1 MQKKLFRKAASAT
14 MAVKGNKEKFYTKAL
29 YMKYHHYLLTLCF
42 AVALSACDEVLEQD
56 PQMQIAQDRAITN
69 KKGAEAAVA
78 GMYNE
83 LQDGN
88 YYGRNFQ
95 IMSDV
100 STDVAQSV
108 GSWDFYRE
116 MDTYLTSIGNTENG
130 NFWTRAYRAVNVANN
145 IIDKV
150 PQLTDIQE
158 EDKNSYLG
166 QAYFV
171 RALALFD
178 LTKTY
183 GGVLGVVGTLG
194 VPIVTQPSTKVDE
207 SLFPARATLE
217 ESYKQVE
224 NDLLM
229 ALELLPEQHASD
241 VATRSQAV
249 KGAAR
254 ALLSRLYLYTNQPEK
269 VIEYADQVIED
280 GKYRFVDNYL
290 DIFQSKFTS
299 EAILELNFNST
310 DQSGLRNWYVPA
322 SLGGRGDI
330 AAHISFYEKVTA
342 NPEDVR
348 GQLFA
353 FNSGANAYYP
363 TKYNKAGNI
372 DNAHIIRLSEI
383 YLNRAEARAKTG
395 DITGALSDLNE
406 IRRNAGLEDIATAS
420 PEEALAAIWHERKIE
435 LAFEGH
441 SFFDVVRTGQ
451 ALSDL
456 SEVERTN
463 GPAVSLLDPNRQV
476 FPIPNFDVDSNQNME
491 QNEAYK

>member
-1 MQKKLFRKAASAT
+1 MQKKLFSKLDIT
-14 MAVKGNKEKFYTKAL
+14 MAAESGIEKLCSKTL
-29 YMKYHHYLLTLCF
+29 HMKSYNYLLACCF
-42 AVALSACDEVLEQD
+42 VMVLGACNDVLEQD
-56 PQMQIAQDRAITN
+56 PQIQIAQERAITN
-69 KKGAEAAVA
+69 KKGAEAAIA

-83 LQDGN
+83 LQDAD

-100 STDVAQSV
+100 STDIAQSV

-145 IIDKV
+145 IINRV
-150 PQLTDIQE
+150 PELTDVQE
-158 EDKNSYLG
+158 ADKNSYLG

-171 RALALFD
+171 RGLAFFD

-183 GGVLGVVGTLG
+183 GGVPGIVGMLG
-194 VPIVTQPSTKVDE
+194 VPLVTQPSTKIDE
-207 SLFPARATLE
+207 SLFPARPTLE

-224 NDLLM
+224 DDLLM

-249 KGAAR
+249 KGSAR
-254 ALLSRLYLYTNQPEK
+254 ALLSRLYLYINQPEK
-269 VIEYADQVIED
+269 VIEYANQVIGD
-280 GKYRFVDNYL
+280 TKYSFVDNYL

-299 EAILELNFNST
+299 EAIFELNYNSA
-310 DQSGLRNWYVPA
+310 DRSGLRNWYVPA

-330 AAHISFYEKVTA
+330 AANTSFYEEVTA
-342 NPEDVR
+342 NPDDVR

-363 TKYNKAGNI
+363 TKYIKAGDI
-372 DNAHIIRLSEI
+372 DNAHIIRLSEV

-395 DITGALSDLNE
+395 DMTGALSDLNQ
-406 IRRNAGLEDIATAS
+406 IRSNAGLDGISTTGT
-420 PEEALAAIWHERKIE
+420 EEMLEAIWQERKVE

-441 SFFDVVRTGQ
+441 SFFDMVRTGQ
-451 ALSDL
+451 ALAKL
-456 SEVERTN
+456 SNVERTN
-463 GPAVSLLDPNRQV
+463 GPPVSLLDPNRQV
-476 FPIPNFDVDSNQNME
+476 FPIPGFDVDSNPNLE